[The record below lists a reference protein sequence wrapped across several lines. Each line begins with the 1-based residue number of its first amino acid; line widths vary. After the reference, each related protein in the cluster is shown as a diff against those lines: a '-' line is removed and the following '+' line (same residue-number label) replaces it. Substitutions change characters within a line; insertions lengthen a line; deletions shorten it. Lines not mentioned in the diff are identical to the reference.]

1 MDQITIVALIGLAA
15 VGLLATLLI
24 MRRQRK
30 TGEAESES
38 QYSVSTEGEKRCPK
52 CGMGNMWT
60 DSTCIS
66 CGTPLRLMRL

>member
-1 MDQITIVALIGLAA
+1 VNEPVIFALIGLA
-15 VGLLATLLI
+15 VIGLLATLLI

-30 TGEAESES
+30 SGEAEPES

-66 CGTPLRLMRL
+66 CGTPLRG